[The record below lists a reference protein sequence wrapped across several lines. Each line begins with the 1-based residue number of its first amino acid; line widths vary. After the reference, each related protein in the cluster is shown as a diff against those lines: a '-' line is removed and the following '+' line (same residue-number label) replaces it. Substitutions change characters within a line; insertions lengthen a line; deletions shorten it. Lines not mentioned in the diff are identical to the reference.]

1 MGLFDDAWRTSVHK
15 CSICVFKAD
24 VLEHEK
30 HYCHKCY
37 KKLFLEKGENN
48 GFHRISKKSFNRGS

>member
-1 MGLFDDAWRTSVHK
+1 MATNKTNDQN
-15 CSICVFKAD
+15 FKAD

-30 HYCHKCY
+30 YYCHKCY